1 MKYFINT
8 VSKDHVEIGRQNSIV
23 QAGHG
28 KRAPLEKLHKDDFIL
43 FYSPKT
49 SLTNGEPL
57 QSFTAIARVMDDNIF
72 QVSLSDTFKPFRR
85 KAEYFD
91 CTETFIR
98 PIIDELEFIE
108 NKKSWGFKFRFGLFQ
123 INERDFRLIASR
135 MNAGL

>member
-28 KRAPLEKLHKDDFIL
+28 KRAPLEKLNKGDFIL
-43 FYSPKT
+43 FYSPQT

-57 QSFTAIARVMDDNIF
+57 QSFTAIARVIDDNIF
-72 QVSLSDTFKPFRR
+72 QISLSDTFKPFRR

>member
-1 MKYFINT
+1 MA
-8 VSKDHVEIGRQNSIV
+8 H
-23 QAGHG
+23 
-28 KRAPLEKLHKDDFIL
+28 
-43 FYSPKT
+43 
-49 SLTNGEPL
+49 GEPL

-91 CTETFIR
+91 CTETLIR

-123 INERDFRLIASR
+123 INESDFRLIAAR